1 MSLGL
6 VHSTVARAGG
16 HLALALSVLLVVQP
30 VLSRPPQGAA
40 PQKLNIVILEGDGAI
55 NNIRQRTARE
65 PIVQVTDENNQ
76 PVAGASVTFLLPD
89 SGPGAKC
96 PSGARSLT
104 VISDNKGQAV
114 AKGLRHNGQQ
124 GKFEIQ
130 VRASYQELETTATI
144 SQANAVLTAAAGG
157 ISGKVLAILA
167 IAGAGAAAGLYAA
180 TSGGNGNGT
189 PGPAPTP
196 APPVTITPGTPSVG
210 APAN

>member
-1 MSLGL
+1 MLLGF
-6 VHSTVARAGG
+6 VPSTATRASC
-16 HLALALSVLLVVQP
+16 HLALLLSVLIAVQP
-30 VLSRPPQGAA
+30 ALSRPPQAAA

-65 PIVQVTDENNQ
+65 PIVQVTDENNR
-76 PVAGASVTFLLPD
+76 PVAGASVTFLLPE
-89 SGPGAKC
+89 SGPGATF

-104 VISDNKGQAV
+104 VTTDNKGQAV

-130 VRASYQELETTATI
+130 VRASFQELETTATI
-144 SQANAVLTAAAGG
+144 SQANAVLTATGGG

-167 IAGAGAAAGLYAA
+167 IAGAGAAAGVYAA
-180 TSGGNGNGT
+180 TSGGNGNGSPT
-189 PGPAPTP
+189 PAP